1 MYIGIDLHKISAVV
15 TALDESGRDVL
26 TTRFRNT
33 RGGWDKF
40 HETFPDGGHV
50 VLEATLNHMEV
61 VDLLEDWG
69 YEVSVAHCKSVR
81 AIATSKTKTDK
92 IDSRVLAKLLQS
104 DFLPTAYVPTKQ
116 IREMRELLRHRIH
129 LGRDVVQIKNRI
141 HALLSKQWVTH
152 EFSDLFGKKGRQFL
166 ASLELSIK
174 SRYILDSLLREL
186 DVIYHEIS
194 FTQSLLAKYSV
205 EDDDVRRLMQIR
217 GIDFYS
223 AQIIKSEIGDIHRF
237 PSHRQ
242 LASYAGI
249 VPTVRNSAD
258 KVRHGHI
265 TKEGNRN
272 LRWILVESAI
282 RAKMNNP
289 KLEKI
294 HARLSKRRGNMIA
307 RVAIARHLLRI
318 IYYMLRDKTDYHYV
332 DQSLYE
338 DKTKRLDSIA
348 RLHDRRF
355 TEATKTTQDNDRP
368 GRSLPSMEM
377 VNKVGNIRESVS
389 SFS

>member
-1 MYIGIDLHKISAVV
+1 MYIGIDLHKINAVV
-15 TALDESGRDVL
+15 TALDDSGQEVM
-26 TTRFRNT
+26 TTRFRNDLK
-33 RGGWDKF
+33 GWNKF

-50 VLEATLNHMEV
+50 VLEATVIHMEV
-61 VDLLEDWG
+61 VDLLESWG
-69 YEVSVAHCKSVR
+69 FEVSVAHCKSVR

-92 IDSRVLAKLLQS
+92 IDSHVLAKLLQS
-104 DFLPTAYVPTKQ
+104 DFLPTAYVPSKR

-166 ASLELSIK
+166 SSLELPIK
-174 SRYILDSLLREL
+174 SRYVLDSLLREL
-186 DVIYHEIS
+186 DIIHHEIS
-194 FTQSLLAKYSV
+194 FIESLLAKYSV
-205 EDDDVRRLMQIR
+205 NDDDVRRLMQIR

-249 VPTVRNSAD
+249 VPTIRNSAD

-282 RAKMNNP
+282 RAKKNNP
-289 KLEKI
+289 KLQKI
-294 HARLSKRRGNMIA
+294 HTRLSKRRGKMIA

-318 IYYMLRDKTDYHYV
+318 IYYMLRDKTDYHYI

-338 DKTKRLDSIA
+338 DKKKRMDSIA

-355 TEATKTTQDNDRP
+355 KEATKTTQDNDRP
-368 GRSLPSMEM
+368 GRSLPKMET
-377 VNKVGNIRESVS
+377 VNKVGNIRESVT

>member
-1 MYIGIDLHKISAVV
+1 MYIGIDLHKIYAVV
-15 TALDESGRDVL
+15 TALDDSGQEVV
-26 TTRFRNT
+26 TTRFRNHLK
-33 RGGWDKF
+33 GWNEF

-92 IDSRVLAKLLQS
+92 IDSHVLAKLLQS
-104 DFLPTAYVPTKQ
+104 DFLPTAYVPPKQ

-129 LGRDVVQIKNRI
+129 LGRDAVQIKNRI

-152 EFSDLFGKKGRQFL
+152 EFSDLFGRKGRQFL
-166 ASLELSIK
+166 SSLELPAIP
-174 SRYILDSLLREL
+174 RYVLDSLLKEL
-186 DVIYHEIS
+186 DVIHREIS
-194 FTQSLLAKYSV
+194 ATQSLLAKYSV
-205 EDDDVRRLMQIR
+205 KDDDVQRLMQIR

-223 AQIIKSEIGDIHRF
+223 AQIIVSEIGDVHRF

-272 LRWILVESAI
+272 LRWILVESAMH
-282 RAKMNNP
+282 AKNTNP
-289 KLEKI
+289 KLKRI
-294 HARLSKRRGNMIA
+294 HARLSKRRGRMIA

-318 IYYMLRDKTDYHYV
+318 IYYMLRDKTDYHHI
-332 DQSLYE
+332 DESLYE
-338 DKTKRLDSIA
+338 DKTKRLHSIA

-355 TEATKTTQDNDRP
+355 EEATMTIKDNDRP
-368 GRSLPSMEM
+368 GRSLPKMET
-377 VNKVGNIRESVS
+377 VNKVGNIKESVS